1 VGERGEPGLHG
12 TDGESILGPAGPQG
26 PAGERGEPGLHGKD
40 GAAGLNGHDGR
51 DGKDGSNGTLDNLKV
66 VQSEDHRTVT
76 LCFKDSGAPV
86 EGGVLRF
93 PVVLDRGVF
102 KSETPYVAGDG
113 VTWGGSWWI
122 AQADT
127 TGQKPGDGAT
137 AWRLAVKAGR
147 DGKPGHDGVA
157 GPEGKPGP
165 AGRDLTQ
172 MDSKGRKW

>member
-1 VGERGEPGLHG
+1 VGERGLPG
-12 TDGESILGPAGPQG
+12 Q
-26 PAGERGEPGLHGKD
+26 
-40 GAAGLNGHDGR
+40 DGR
-51 DGKDGSNGTLDNLKV
+51 DGLAGKDGKDGVHGRDGLDGKDGRDGSNGTLDNLKV
-66 VQSEDHRTVT
+66 VQSEDHRIVT

-86 EGGVLRF
+86 DGGVLRF

-147 DGKPGHDGVA
+147 DGKPGRDGTA
-157 GPEGKPGP
+157 GPEGKQGP

-172 MDSKGRKW
+172 MDDKGRKW